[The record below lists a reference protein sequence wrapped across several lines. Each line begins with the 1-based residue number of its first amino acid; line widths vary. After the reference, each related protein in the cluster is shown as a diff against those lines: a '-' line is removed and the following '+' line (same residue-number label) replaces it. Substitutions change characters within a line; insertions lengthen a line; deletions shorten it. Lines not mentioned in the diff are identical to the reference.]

1 MKNKFDNI
9 LLVFLW
15 LLAVMLVGCIWFNI
29 KFGFNIFSGAHWQH
43 LAYMQAS
50 QSPIQSAFYI
60 SLCATIIIGLGG
72 TYMLLRPRKNHQKI
86 QPQKNVYT
94 HESMAQTQNQT
105 TQALPKEPELERPR
119 RLNISAPSTTPPQA
133 FNIAQPQAFTAP
145 PPQTTITPIVP
156 PVTTPQISNPSPDTQ
171 ILRDEIGLIF
181 SSAGYILKP
190 SAKIANTQTALLALG
205 TNETIWIGAIGT
217 STDKMTQV
225 VNELDQVFSDTL
237 DDIYIKINAFI
248 ISPDK
253 SSPTNNT
260 IMTFDTIN
268 ELRTYMQS
276 HPNPPID
283 ESDTENFDAFST
295 YISTVIDYIGKL

>member
-50 QSPIQSAFYI
+50 QSPIQPAFYI

-119 RLNISAPSTTPPQA
+119 RLNISATNNITPQT
-133 FNIAQPQAFTAP
+133 FTAP
-145 PPQTTITPIVP
+145 PPQTTITPVIP
-156 PVTTPQISNPSPDTQ
+156 PVPTPQNITQSPDTQ
-171 ILRDEIGLIF
+171 ILRDEIGSIF
-181 SSAGYILKP
+181 ASTGYTLKP
-190 SAKIANTQTALLALG
+190 NAKIANTQTALLALG

-217 STDKMTQV
+217 STDKM
-225 VNELDQVFSDTL
+225 
-237 DDIYIKINAFI
+237 
-248 ISPDK
+248 
-253 SSPTNNT
+253 
-260 IMTFDTIN
+260 
-268 ELRTYMQS
+268 
-276 HPNPPID
+276 
-283 ESDTENFDAFST
+283 
-295 YISTVIDYIGKL
+295 